1 MDVVPQ
7 SPLTTVKILRGIPI
21 DSDYRNTLTFPNTSN
36 QYNYFNS
43 KAKFTITE
51 MSPVKIQN
59 EIRVGI
65 TADKLFDCNYIMF
78 QNANFSNK
86 WFYAFIKEIQF
97 INSNMSKISFEID
110 AFQTWFFEM
119 NINQCFVEREHV
131 MNDEIGVNLIDEGLE
146 TGEYVMRTSSG
157 YGLNNPS
164 EYRIILWC
172 SDTSSGSWTSGFINS
187 NIYSGVG
194 FIAFDP
200 NDSESVERLNN
211 LIDTLVSQNKIESI
225 VAITMLPLKLIN
237 TNKTPKVG
245 SFEFLINKSDIDGY
259 IPKNNKLFVYPY
271 NYAILSN
278 TINQTQELRYEY
290 LSSNKI
296 TVNSVFSSN
305 AEAIA
310 FPSAYLKQGNNINY
324 SVSLN
329 QFPMC
334 SYITDTYKAWLAQNQ
349 GFNLVGTATGLLT
362 TGIGIATG
370 NAMMVGGGLQATFNS
385 MEQNRIASKLPS
397 VANGN
402 NTATALFANYEQDFK
417 VYNMTITSYYAKKI
431 DDFFS
436 LYGYKVNSVKK
447 PNITGRKYW
456 NYVKCIDSVVTGNI
470 PIDDKIKC
478 QNALDNGITF
488 WHDSNVGNYDRS
500 NIIV

>member
-21 DSDYRNTLTFPNTSN
+21 DSDYRNTLTFSNTTT

-43 KAKFTITE
+43 KAKFTLTE
-51 MSPVKIQN
+51 LSPVKIQN
-59 EIRVGI
+59 EIRVDI

-86 WFYAFIKEIQF
+86 WMYAFIKEIEF
-97 INSNMSKISFEID
+97 VNVNMSRIRFEID
-110 AFQTWFFEM
+110 SFQTWLFEM

-131 MNDEIGVNLIDEGLE
+131 NDDGIGKNLIDEGLE
-146 TGEYVMRTSSG
+146 FGEYTMRTSTG
-157 YGLNNPS
+157 YGLNSPS

-172 SDTSSGSWTSGFINS
+172 SDHSSGAWTSGFINS

-194 FIAFDP
+194 FLAFDP

-211 LIDTLVSQNKIESI
+211 LIDTLVSQNKIDSI
-225 VAITMLPLKLIN
+225 VAITMIPFKLIN
-237 TNKTPKVG
+237 TSQNPKVG
-245 SFEFLINKSDIDGY
+245 TFEFSINKTDIDGY
-259 IPKNNKLFVYPY
+259 VPKNNKLFCYPY
-271 NYAILSN
+271 NLALLSN
-278 TINQTQELRYEY
+278 TVNQVQELRYEY
-290 LSSNKI
+290 LGSNKI
-296 TVNSVFSSN
+296 TVESVFSAN

-310 FPSAYLKQGNNINY
+310 FPTAYLGQGNNINY

-334 SYITDTYKAWLAQNQ
+334 SYATDMFKAWLAQNQ
-349 GFNLVGTATGLLT
+349 GFNIASTATSLLT
-362 TGIGIATG
+362 AGIGIATE
-370 NAMMVGGGLQATFNS
+370 NPMMIAGGLKGAFSS
-385 MEQNRIASKLPS
+385 MEERRVASKLPS

-436 LYGYKVNSVKK
+436 IFGYKVNSIKR
-447 PNITGRKYW
+447 PNTVGRKYW

-478 QNALDNGITF
+478 QKALDNGITF
-488 WHDSNVGNYDRS
+488 WHDSDVGNYNR
-500 NIIV
+500 NNEVI